1 MTGDGSLVINDVK
14 YIDDGDYMCNATNK
28 FGFATARGRLVV
40 KEQTHITQGPQPYE
54 VEAGDTATFRCN
66 AVADT
71 DLKLKINWQ
80 KDGRRIDFE
89 TEPRFIQTNDNSLTI
104 TKTTE
109 LDSGSYTCQAITELD
124 EDKKTATL
132 IVQDVPNPPNL
143 LWVECNQK
151 DASVV
156 WEPRGDNRAPILT
169 YKIQYN
175 TTFIPDTWETASD
188 FVPATATTFK
198 VDFAYSANEISVNIR

>member
-1 MTGDGSLVINDVK
+1 M
-14 YIDDGDYMCNATNK
+14 
-28 FGFATARGRLVV
+28 
-40 KEQTHITQGPQPYE
+40 
-54 VEAGDTATFRCN
+54 EAGDTATFRCN

-71 DLKLKINWQ
+71 DLDLEINWL
-80 KDGRRIDFE
+80 KDGRQIDFD

-109 LDSGSYTCQAITELD
+109 LDSGSYTCQAVTELD
-124 EDKKTATL
+124 EDRQTASL

-143 LWVECNQK
+143 LWVDCDSK
-151 DASVV
+151 AASVV

-175 TTFIPDTWETASD
+175 TTFLSDTWETAAGD
-188 FVPATATTFK
+188 TKNFNK
-198 VDFAYSANEISVNIR
+198 V